1 MADVE
6 APPFTDEQVD
16 IIAQGIADLRAEWQS
31 DLAQAVDRIV
41 IQVMDRLRDQMDI
54 HQSIGELRGQLAML
68 TGNSIE
74 ASEIVRKLKV
84 TKRE

>member
-16 IIAQGIADLRAEWQS
+16 IIAQVIADLRAEWQS